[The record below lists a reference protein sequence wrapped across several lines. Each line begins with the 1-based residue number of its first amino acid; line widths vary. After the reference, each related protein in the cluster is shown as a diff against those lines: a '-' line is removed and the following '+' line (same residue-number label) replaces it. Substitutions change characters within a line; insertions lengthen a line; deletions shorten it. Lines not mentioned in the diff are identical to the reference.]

1 MSQTHPLHPYSHA
14 QLIANSEQI
23 LSGKY
28 SRRLITMEKARPYDA
43 EAAAAHHEAVGTP
56 RWADSMFISVKFILT
71 VTVKKVQP
79 YDAAAAAAHHE
90 AAGTPGWV
98 GSLSMAVGELPRLN
112 PPCPPLQV
120 QNYMRLALY

>member
-56 RWADSMFISVKFILT
+56 RWADSMFYLCEIYSHSHREEG
-71 VTVKKVQP
+71 
-79 YDAAAAAAHHE
+79 AA
-90 AAGTPGWV
+90 V
-98 GSLSMAVGELPRLN
+98 RRGSGRSAPRGGGHTQMGRFAIN
-112 PPCPPLQV
+112 GGG
-120 QNYMRLALY
+120 